1 MGKVASSEKLV
12 YDRYMSDIK
21 SNTRSNTRSNNTSN
35 IRIVLVETAGARNL
49 GSVARVM
56 KNFGLTELWLVN
68 PKCDRLG
75 DEALQMA
82 VHAPEIL
89 ENAKVVDSLPA
100 ALVDC
105 YRAIATAGRIDKG
118 EMPLTNPARGL
129 SWLMQAET
137 SAIVFGAE
145 DRGLSNSELQH
156 CQQVIRIP
164 VNPDYPSLNLAQS
177 VGICCYQLQL
187 LRDDLREKGENS
199 PCQENLTSQIAQ
211 DLIKS
216 APIDLAT
223 RADLEACYQ
232 QLEAV
237 LLKIGYVY
245 PHTAVHRLRKFRHI
259 FDRANLSPSEVAMLR
274 GILRQFN
281 WATAHLD

>member
-1 MGKVASSEKLV
+1 MAQKLI
-12 YDRYMSDIK
+12 YDRHMP
-21 SNTRSNTRSNNTSN
+21 NTTSN

-56 KNFGLTELWLVN
+56 KNFGLAELWLVN
-68 PKCDRLG
+68 PQCDRFS
-75 DEALQMA
+75 DEAQHMA

-89 ENAKVVDSLPA
+89 ENARIVDSVPD
-100 ALVDC
+100 ALVGC
-105 YRAIATAGRIDKG
+105 HRAIATAGRIDKG
-118 EMPLTNPARGL
+118 EMKVTDPHKGLT
-129 SWLMQAET
+129 WLMQAET

-145 DRGLSNSELQH
+145 DRGLSNAEIQH

-164 VNPDYPSLNLAQS
+164 VNPEYPSLNLAQA

-187 LRDDLREKGENS
+187 MKESIRENS
-199 PCQENLTSQIAQ
+199 QCHENLTSQIAQ
-211 DLIKS
+211 DLIES

-274 GILRQFN
+274 GILRQVN

>member
-1 MGKVASSEKLV
+1 
-12 YDRYMSDIK
+12 
-21 SNTRSNTRSNNTSN
+21 
-35 IRIVLVETAGARNL
+35 
-49 GSVARVM
+49 M
-56 KNFGLTELWLVN
+56 KNFGLSELWLVN

-75 DEALQMA
+75 DEARQMA

-89 ENAKVVDSLPA
+89 ENANIVDNLPE
-100 ALVDC
+100 ALVGC
-105 YRAIATAGRIDKG
+105 HRAIATAGRIDKG
-118 EMPLTNPARGL
+118 EMKVTTPPKGL
-129 SWLMQAET
+129 SWLMQADT

-145 DRGLSNSELQH
+145 DRGLSNAEIQH
-156 CQQVIRIP
+156 CQQVMRIP
-164 VNPDYPSLNLAQS
+164 VNPDYPSLNLAQA
-177 VGICCYQLQL
+177 VGICCYQLRL
-187 LRDDLREKGENS
+187 LKDNPQGH
-199 PCQENLTSQIAQ
+199 ENLTSQIAQ

-223 RADLEACYQ
+223 RAELEVCYQ

-274 GILRQFN
+274 GILRQVN

>member
-1 MGKVASSEKLV
+1 MFK
-12 YDRYMSDIK
+12 
-21 SNTRSNTRSNNTSN
+21 

-56 KNFGLTELWLVN
+56 KNFGLSELWLVN
-68 PKCDRLG
+68 PKCDRHSE
-75 DEALQMA
+75 EAMHMA

-89 ENAKVVDSLPA
+89 DNARIVDNLPE
-100 ALVDC
+100 ALGGC
-105 YRAIATAGRIDKG
+105 QRAIATAGRIDKG
-118 EMPLTNPARGL
+118 EMKVTTPPQGLNWLSQVTNSEIA
-129 SWLMQAET
+129 T

-145 DRGLSNSELQH
+145 DRGLSNTEIQY
-156 CQQVIRIP
+156 CQKVMRIP
-164 VNPDYPSLNLAQS
+164 VNPNYPSLNLAQA

-187 LRDDLREKGENS
+187 LWDNS
-199 PCQENLTSQIAQ
+199 QCHENLTSQIAQ

-216 APIDLAT
+216 APIALAT
-223 RADLEACYQ
+223 REDIEACYQ

-259 FDRANLSPSEVAMLR
+259 FDRANLNPSEVAMLR
-274 GILRQFN
+274 GIMRQVN
-281 WATAHLD
+281 WATSHLD

>member
-1 MGKVASSEKLV
+1 MFNL
-12 YDRYMSDIK
+12 
-21 SNTRSNTRSNNTSN
+21 SN
-35 IRIVLVETAGARNL
+35 IRIVLVETAGERNL

-56 KNFGLTELWLVN
+56 KNFGLAELWLVN
-68 PKCDRLG
+68 PQCDRLSV
-75 DEALQMA
+75 DALQMA

-89 ENAKVVDSLPA
+89 ENARVVASLSEA
-100 ALVDC
+100 IAGC
-105 YRAIATAGRIDKG
+105 QRAIATAGRIDRG
-118 EMPLTNPARGL
+118 EMSVTDPAQGLEWLTQ
-129 SWLMQAET
+129 SKT

-145 DRGLSNSELQH
+145 DRGLSNAEIQH

-187 LRDDLREKGENS
+187 ISDSLQKNTKY
-199 PCQENLTSQIAQ
+199 PQNLTSQIAQ
-211 DLIKS
+211 DLLES
-216 APIDLAT
+216 AAKDLAN
-223 RADLEACYQ
+223 RADLEVCYQ

-245 PHTAVHRLRKFRHI
+245 PHTAAHRLRKFRHI
-259 FDRANLSPSEVAMLR
+259 FDRANLSASEVAMLR
-274 GILRQFN
+274 GILRQVN

>member
-1 MGKVASSEKLV
+1 MPN
-12 YDRYMSDIK
+12 IT
-21 SNTRSNTRSNNTSN
+21 SNTRSN
-35 IRIVLVETAGARNL
+35 IRVVLVETAGARNL

-56 KNFGLTELWLVN
+56 KNFGLSELWLVN
-68 PKCDRLG
+68 PQCDRFN
-75 DEALQMA
+75 DEARHMA
-82 VHAPEIL
+82 VHASEIL
-89 ENAKVVDSLPA
+89 ENARIVDHVPD
-100 ALVDC
+100 ALVGC

-118 EMPLTNPARGL
+118 EMKVTDPHQGL
-129 SWLMQAET
+129 SWLMQAKT

-145 DRGLSNSELQH
+145 DRGLSNAEIQH
-156 CQQVIRIP
+156 CQQVMRIP
-164 VNPDYPSLNLAQS
+164 VNSEYPSLNLAQA

-187 LRDDLREKGENS
+187 LEDSLRSNSQCHENV
-199 PCQENLTSQIAQ
+199 TSQIAQ
-211 DLIKS
+211 DLIES

-245 PHTAVHRLRKFRHI
+245 PHTAAHRLRKFRHI
-259 FDRANLSPSEVAMLR
+259 FDRADLSPSEVAMLR
-274 GILRQFN
+274 GILRQVN

>member
-1 MGKVASSEKLV
+1 ML
-12 YDRYMSDIK
+12 
-21 SNTRSNTRSNNTSN
+21 NT
-35 IRIVLVETAGARNL
+35 RIVLVETAGARNL

-56 KNFGLTELWLVN
+56 KNFGLTQLWLVN

-75 DEALQMA
+75 EEAKQMA

-89 ENAKVVDSLPA
+89 ENAKIVARLPQ
-100 ALVDC
+100 ALIGC
-105 YRAIATAGRIDKG
+105 QRAIATAGRIDKG
-118 EMPLTNPARGL
+118 EMKVTDPQKGL
-129 SWLMQAET
+129 HWLSQVET

-145 DRGLSNSELQH
+145 DRGLSNAEIQH
-156 CQQVIRIP
+156 CQQVMRIP

-187 LRDDLREKGENS
+187 LRENP
-199 PCQENLTSQIAQ
+199 PCHENLTSQIAQ
-211 DLIKS
+211 DLVRS
-216 APIDLAT
+216 SPIDLAT
-223 RADLEACYQ
+223 REDIEACYQ

-274 GILRQFN
+274 GILRQVN

>member
-1 MGKVASSEKLV
+1 MLLLILSSVELEA
-12 YDRYMSDIK
+12 M
-21 SNTRSNTRSNNTSN
+21 SN

-56 KNFGLTELWLVN
+56 KNFGLSELWLVN
-68 PKCDRLG
+68 PKCDRTSE
-75 DEALQMA
+75 EAQHMA

-89 ENAKVVDSLPA
+89 ESARVVDSLPE
-100 ALVDC
+100 ALTGC
-105 YRAIATAGRIDKG
+105 QRAIATAGRIDQG
-118 EMPLTNPARGL
+118 EMKVTNPPKGL
-129 SWLMQAET
+129 SWLMQAEI

-145 DRGLSNSELQH
+145 DRGLSNAEIQH
-156 CQQVIRIP
+156 CQQVMRIP
-164 VNPDYPSLNLAQS
+164 VNPDYPSLNLAQA

-187 LRDDLREKGENS
+187 LKANFRENP

-211 DLIKS
+211 DLIES

-274 GILRQFN
+274 GILRQVN

>member
-1 MGKVASSEKLV
+1 MPN
-12 YDRYMSDIK
+12 IK
-21 SNTRSNTRSNNTSN
+21 TN

-56 KNFGLTELWLVN
+56 KNFGLVDLWLVN
-68 PKCDRLG
+68 PQCDRLG
-75 DEALQMA
+75 DEARQMA

-89 ENAKVVDSLPA
+89 ENAKIVDSLPD
-100 ALVDC
+100 ALVGC
-105 YRAIATAGRIDKG
+105 HRAIATAGRIDKG
-118 EMPLTNPARGL
+118 EMKVTDPHQGL
-129 SWLMQAET
+129 SWLMQAQI

-145 DRGLSNSELQH
+145 DRGLSNAEIQH
-156 CQQVIRIP
+156 CQQVMRIP
-164 VNPDYPSLNLAQS
+164 VNPDYPSLNLAQA

-187 LRDDLREKGENS
+187 LQENS
-199 PCQENLTSQIAQ
+199 QYPAKYQANLTSQIAQ
-211 DLIKS
+211 DLLES
-216 APIDLAT
+216 AAIDLAT

-245 PHTAVHRLRKFRHI
+245 PHTATHRLRKFRHI

-274 GILRQFN
+274 GILRQVN

>member
-1 MGKVASSEKLV
+1 MF
-12 YDRYMSDIK
+12 
-21 SNTRSNTRSNNTSN
+21 N

-56 KNFGLTELWLVN
+56 KNFGLSELWLVN
-68 PKCDRLG
+68 PKCDRYSE
-75 DEALQMA
+75 EASHMA

-89 ENAKVVDSLPA
+89 DKARIVTSLPQ
-100 ALVDC
+100 ALEGC
-105 YRAIATAGRIDKG
+105 QKAIATAGRIDKG
-118 EMPLTNPARGL
+118 EMKVTSPPQGL
-129 SWLMQAET
+129 SWLSQAPT

-145 DRGLSNSELQH
+145 DRGLSNTEIQY
-156 CQQVIRIP
+156 CQQVMRIP
-164 VNPDYPSLNLAQS
+164 VNPDYPSLNLAQA

-187 LRDDLREKGENS
+187 LWDN
-199 PCQENLTSQIAQ
+199 PQCHENLTSQIAQ
-211 DLIKS
+211 DLLKS

-223 RADLEACYQ
+223 REDIEACYQ

-274 GILRQFN
+274 GILRQVN

>member
-1 MGKVASSEKLV
+1 MP
-12 YDRYMSDIK
+12 
-21 SNTRSNTRSNNTSN
+21 NTTSN

-56 KNFGLTELWLVN
+56 KNFGIAELWLVN
-68 PKCDRLG
+68 PQCDRLG
-75 DEALQMA
+75 DEARHMA
-82 VHAPEIL
+82 VHASEIL
-89 ENAKVVDSLPA
+89 ENARIVDNLPD
-100 ALVDC
+100 ALVGC
-105 YRAIATAGRIDKG
+105 HRAIATAGRIDQG
-118 EMPLTNPARGL
+118 EMKVTDPQKGL

-145 DRGLSNSELQH
+145 DRGLSNAEIQH

-164 VNPDYPSLNLAQS
+164 VHPDYPSLNLAQS

-187 LRDDLREKGENS
+187 LKANFREN
-199 PCQENLTSQIAQ
+199 PQCHENLTSQIAQ
-211 DLIKS
+211 DLIQS

-245 PHTAVHRLRKFRHI
+245 PHTAAHRLRKFRHI

-274 GILRQFN
+274 GILRQVN
-281 WATAHLD
+281 WATAHLDS

>member
-1 MGKVASSEKLV
+1 MFK
-12 YDRYMSDIK
+12 
-21 SNTRSNTRSNNTSN
+21 

-56 KNFGLTELWLVN
+56 KNFGLSELWLVN
-68 PKCDRLG
+68 PKCDRSSE
-75 DEALQMA
+75 EAMHMA

-89 ENAKVVDSLPA
+89 DNAKIVDNLLE
-100 ALVDC
+100 ALVGC
-105 YRAIATAGRIDKG
+105 QRAIATAGRIDKG
-118 EMPLTNPARGL
+118 EMKVTTPSQGL
-129 SWLMQAET
+129 SWLSQVSNSKITNNKIAT

-145 DRGLSNSELQH
+145 DRGLSNTEIQY
-156 CQQVIRIP
+156 CQKVMRIP
-164 VNPDYPSLNLAQS
+164 VNPNYPSLNLAQA

-187 LRDDLREKGENS
+187 LWDNS
-199 PCQENLTSQIAQ
+199 QGHENLTSQIDQ

-223 RADLEACYQ
+223 REDIEACYQ

-259 FDRANLSPSEVAMLR
+259 FDRANLNPSEVAMLR
-274 GILRQFN
+274 GIMRQVN

>member
-1 MGKVASSEKLV
+1 MKASLCGAF
-12 YDRYMSDIK
+12 MSL
-21 SNTRSNTRSNNTSN
+21 SNVELEAMSN

-56 KNFGLTELWLVN
+56 KNFGLTDLWLVN
-68 PKCDRLG
+68 PQCDRFS
-75 DEALQMA
+75 DEAQHMA

-89 ENAKVVDSLPA
+89 ENVRIVDSLPS
-100 ALVDC
+100 ALVGC
-105 YRAIATAGRIDKG
+105 HRAIATAGRIDEG
-118 EMPLTNPARGL
+118 EMKVTDPKQGL
-129 SWLMQAET
+129 GWLMQAKV

-145 DRGLSNSELQH
+145 DRGLSNAEIQH
-156 CQQVIRIP
+156 CQQVMRIP
-164 VNPDYPSLNLAQS
+164 VNPEYPSLNLAQA

-187 LRDDLREKGENS
+187 IKESIKEHS
-199 PCQENLTSQIAQ
+199 PCHENLTSQIAQ
-211 DLIKS
+211 DLIES

-274 GILRQFN
+274 GILRQVN

>member
-1 MGKVASSEKLV
+1 
-12 YDRYMSDIK
+12 
-21 SNTRSNTRSNNTSN
+21 
-35 IRIVLVETAGARNL
+35 
-49 GSVARVM
+49 
-56 KNFGLTELWLVN
+56 
-68 PKCDRLG
+68 
-75 DEALQMA
+75 
-82 VHAPEIL
+82 
-89 ENAKVVDSLPA
+89 
-100 ALVDC
+100 
-105 YRAIATAGRIDKG
+105 
-118 EMPLTNPARGL
+118 
-129 SWLMQAET
+129 MQAET

-145 DRGLSNSELQH
+145 DRGLSNAEIQH
-156 CQQVIRIP
+156 CQQVMRIP
-164 VNPDYPSLNLAQS
+164 VNPEYPSLNLAQA

-187 LRDDLREKGENS
+187 IQESIRENAQ
-199 PCQENLTSQIAQ
+199 CHENLTSQIAQ
-211 DLIKS
+211 DLIES

-274 GILRQFN
+274 GILRQVN

>member
-1 MGKVASSEKLV
+1 MF
-12 YDRYMSDIK
+12 
-21 SNTRSNTRSNNTSN
+21 N
-35 IRIVLVETAGARNL
+35 IRIVLVETSGARNL

-56 KNFGLTELWLVN
+56 KNFGLTQLWLVN

-75 DEALQMA
+75 DEAKQMA

-89 ENAKVVDSLPA
+89 ENAKTVDSIPA
-100 ALVDC
+100 ALIGC
-105 YRAIATAGRIDKG
+105 QRAIATAGRIDKG
-118 EMPLTNPARGL
+118 EMKVINPPQSLHWL
-129 SWLMQAET
+129 SQVET

-145 DRGLSNSELQH
+145 DRGLSNAEIQH
-156 CQQVIRIP
+156 CQQVMRIP
-164 VNPDYPSLNLAQS
+164 VNHNYPSLNLAQA

-187 LRDDLREKGENS
+187 LWENPS
-199 PCQENLTSQIAQ
+199 CHENLTSQIAQ
-211 DLIKS
+211 DLVRS
-216 APIDLAT
+216 SPIDLAT
-223 RADLEACYQ
+223 REDIEACYQ

-274 GILRQFN
+274 GILRQVN
-281 WATAHLD
+281 WATNHLE

>member
-1 MGKVASSEKLV
+1 
-12 YDRYMSDIK
+12 MSNIPTNIK
-21 SNTRSNTRSNNTSN
+21 PN

-56 KNFGLTELWLVN
+56 KNFGLSDLWLVN
-68 PKCDRLG
+68 PQCDRLG
-75 DEALQMA
+75 DEAKQMA

-89 ENAKVVDSLPA
+89 ENAKVVHSLSD
-100 ALVDC
+100 ALVGC
-105 YRAIATAGRIDKG
+105 HRAIATAGRIDKG
-118 EMPLTNPARGL
+118 DMKVTDPHQGL
-129 SWLMQAET
+129 SWLMQAQI

-145 DRGLSNSELQH
+145 DRGLSNTEIQH
-156 CQQVIRIP
+156 CQQVMRIP
-164 VNPDYPSLNLAQS
+164 VNPDYPSLNLAQA

-187 LRDDLREKGENS
+187 LQENR
-199 PCQENLTSQIAQ
+199 QYHVNLTSQIAQ
-211 DLIKS
+211 DLLES

-223 RADLEACYQ
+223 RTDLEACYQ

-245 PHTAVHRLRKFRHI
+245 PHTATHRLRKFRHI

-274 GILRQFN
+274 GILRQVN
-281 WATAHLD
+281 WATSHLD

>member
-1 MGKVASSEKLV
+1 MFK
-12 YDRYMSDIK
+12 
-21 SNTRSNTRSNNTSN
+21 

-56 KNFGLTELWLVN
+56 KNFGLSELWLVN
-68 PKCDRLG
+68 PKCDRSSE
-75 DEALQMA
+75 EAVHMA

-89 ENAKVVDSLPA
+89 DNAKIVDNLPE
-100 ALVDC
+100 ALVGC
-105 YRAIATAGRIDKG
+105 QRAIATAGRIDKG
-118 EMPLTNPARGL
+118 EMKVTTPSQGL
-129 SWLMQAET
+129 SWLSQVTNSEIAT

-145 DRGLSNSELQH
+145 DRGLSNTEIQY
-156 CQQVIRIP
+156 CQKVMRIP
-164 VNPDYPSLNLAQS
+164 VNPNYPSLNLAQA

-187 LRDDLREKGENS
+187 LWDNS
-199 PCQENLTSQIAQ
+199 QGHENLTSQIAQ

-223 RADLEACYQ
+223 REDIEACYQ

-259 FDRANLSPSEVAMLR
+259 FDRANLNPSEVAMLR
-274 GILRQFN
+274 GIMRQVN